1 MKSKMRF
8 FALQNSKR
16 ARTTAKRLAAMIR
29 EYKRDPVRNFRMGS
43 EAAALAMKVSYY
55 LRQSETGGRIILTQ
69 DGKRRQLFSVD
80 KENARQSCNTGAI

>member
-8 FALQNSKR
+8 FSLQNTKR
-16 ARTTAKRLAAMIR
+16 ARATAKRLTAILR

-55 LRQSETGGRIILTQ
+55 LRQSETAGRIILTE
-69 DGKRRQLFSVD
+69 DGKRRQVFLID
-80 KENARQSCNTGAI
+80 NANTSKSFGH